1 MRLLSIP
8 HRAAVLRAAP
18 LGAVLSGLAVSP
30 VMAQAPV
37 AATRPLNMTA
47 IGLFLVVVAITLWIT
62 YWAAQRTKSAS
73 DFYTAG
79 GRITGFQNGLA
90 IAGDFIS
97 AGAFLGLAGLVFGNG
112 FDGLVY
118 AVGYTTGLP
127 IVVFLMAERLRA
139 LGRYTFTDVACTRL
153 KEGPVRIFA
162 ACASLVVIAF
172 YLIAQMVGGGQLIR
186 LLLGLDYIYAQ
197 LIVGALMIC
206 YVLFGGMVA
215 TTWVQIIKAVLF
227 LIGGTLIAVLVM
239 AAFGFDY
246 GALLAKAVSLH
257 PKGEATLAPQFLAR
271 DPVSALSLGLALM
284 FGTAG
289 LPHILMR
296 FFTVPDAKAARTSVF
311 WASVWMNY
319 FFALVFVIGFGA
331 VALVSKNPAYTTPAG
346 GLIGGGN
353 MAAIHLSQAVG
364 GDLLLGFISAVAFA
378 TILAVVA
385 GLTLAGASA
394 VSHDLYASVFRR
406 GQPNEA
412 AEMRASKIATV
423 GLGILAV
430 LLGIAFQSQNVAY
443 MVSLA
448 FSIACSSTFPLLIL
462 VLYWRGLTT
471 RGAVVG
477 GSVGLASALLLTI
490 LGPPVWVGVL
500 GNAAPIVPIDPP
512 TIVTMPLAF
521 LTCYLV
527 SIFDRSRQGVLDRG
541 ELGSSPPLGV
551 VQPAE

>member
-1 MRLLSIP
+1 MPTPPDPSRL
-8 HRAAVLRAAP
+8 
-18 LGAVLSGLAVSP
+18 
-30 VMAQAPV
+30 
-37 AATRPLNMTA
+37 TA
-47 IGLFLVVVAITLWIT
+47 GTLFVAIVLLTLGIT
-62 YWAAQRTKSAS
+62 VWAARRARSTGQ
-73 DFYTAG
+73 FYAAG
-79 GRITGFQNGLA
+79 GRLSPLQNGLA
-90 IAGDFIS
+90 IAGDFMS
-97 AGAFLGLAGLVFGNG
+97 AGAFLGLAGLVYARG

-153 KEGPVRIFA
+153 EETPVRIFS

-186 LLLGLDYIYAQ
+186 LLLGLDYIWAQ
-197 LIVGALMIC
+197 LIVGILMIC

-215 TTWVQIIKAVLF
+215 TTWVQITKAVLF
-227 LIGGTLIAVLVM
+227 LIGGTLIAFLVM
-239 AAFGFDY
+239 QRFGFDY
-246 GALLAKAVSLH
+246 GALLRQAVSVH
-257 PKGEATLAPQFLAR
+257 PRGESVLAPQFLAR
-271 DPVSALSLGLALM
+271 DPISALSLGMALM
-284 FGTAG
+284 LGTAG

-296 FFTVPDAKAARTSVF
+296 FFTVPDARAARSSVF

-319 FFALVFVIGFGA
+319 FFALVFILGFGA
-331 VALVSKNPAYTTPAG
+331 LALVAKNPAYVTAAG

-353 MAAIHLSQAVG
+353 MAAIHLSHAVG
-364 GDLLLGFISAVAFA
+364 GDLMLGFISAVAFA

-406 GQPNEA
+406 GRPNEA
-412 AEMRASKIATV
+412 AELRASRIATV
-423 GLGILAV
+423 ALGILAV
-430 LLGIAFQSQNVAY
+430 FLGIAFQNQNVAY

-448 FSIACSSTFPLLIL
+448 FSIACSSTLPLLIL

-477 GSVGLASALLLTI
+477 GSVGLAAALLLTI
-490 LGPPVWVGVL
+490 LGQPVWVGVL
-500 GNAAPIVPIDPP
+500 GYPKPIFPIDPP

-521 LTCYLV
+521 LVCVAV
-527 SIFDRSRQGVLDRG
+527 SIMDRSPRAEIDRRG
-541 ELGSSPPLGV
+541 IAA
-551 VQPAE
+551 QPAE